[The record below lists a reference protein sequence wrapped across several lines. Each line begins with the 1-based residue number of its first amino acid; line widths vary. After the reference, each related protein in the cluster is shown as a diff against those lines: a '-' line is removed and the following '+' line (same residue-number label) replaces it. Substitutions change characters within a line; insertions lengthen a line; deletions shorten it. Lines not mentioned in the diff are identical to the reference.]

1 MQEYVAEGGRARLSQ
16 CANVGG
22 WCQVDYERSL
32 PLSLIAKSIYAPQ
45 TGRGS
50 QEKGNT
56 NTNKDTNTV
65 TNIVTDY
72 K

>member
-1 MQEYVAEGGRARLSQ
+1 M
-16 CANVGG
+16 
-22 WCQVDYERSL
+22 DYERSL

-45 TGRGS
+45 TGRDS

-56 NTNKDTNTV
+56 NTNKDKNTV

>member
-1 MQEYVAEGGRARLSQ
+1 M
-16 CANVGG
+16 
-22 WCQVDYERSL
+22 DYERSL

-45 TGRGS
+45 TGRSS
-50 QEKGNT
+50 QEKGN
-56 NTNKDTNTV
+56 TNTV

>member
-1 MQEYVAEGGRARLSQ
+1 MQEYVAEGGRARLSR
-16 CANVGG
+16 ANVGG

-50 QEKGNT
+50 QERGNT

>member
-1 MQEYVAEGGRARLSQ
+1 M
-16 CANVGG
+16 
-22 WCQVDYERSL
+22 DYERSL

-45 TGRGS
+45 TGKGS
-50 QEKGNT
+50 QEKGKDT

-65 TNIVTDY
+65 TNTVTDY